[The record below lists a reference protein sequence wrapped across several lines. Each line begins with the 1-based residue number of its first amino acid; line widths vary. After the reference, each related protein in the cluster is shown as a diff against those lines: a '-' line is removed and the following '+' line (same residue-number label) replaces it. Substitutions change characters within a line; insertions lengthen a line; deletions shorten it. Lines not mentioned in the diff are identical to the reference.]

1 MRMNEDIADD
11 NIINYKNYMG
21 DDRLRHR
28 VVFERDTYMRC
39 VYCGDFADTRE
50 HCPSKVFL
58 QKPLPTDLPVVPSC
72 KKCNNAF
79 SSDELY
85 VSVFIDLLKNY
96 FEKEKFPLNDNIKK
110 RINERKEA
118 QEAKECFERA
128 IESNILENDNRI
140 IRILEKLAICHS
152 TYELSEGYN
161 CDSWS
166 GKATS
171 LIYGF
176 RPLLSQDMISDMDS
190 AIVINNAQVPEIG
203 SRVYDHIYVVQPVLQ
218 SVIDGDQ
225 KILNLC
231 MMDWTEVQ
239 ENNYRYICWL
249 ENGNINVR
257 IVIKEFLY
265 AQLQFTPDT

>member
-11 NIINYKNYMG
+11 NIINYRNYMG
-21 DDRLRHR
+21 DNRLRHR

-58 QKPLPTDLPVVPSC
+58 KKPLPTDLPVVPLC

-85 VSVFIDLLKNY
+85 VSVFNDLLKNY

-140 IRILEKLAICHS
+140 IRILEKLAICHI

-203 SRVYDHIYVVQPVLQ
+203 SRVYDHIYVIQPVLQ
-218 SVIDGDQ
+218 SVTDGDK